1 MLRHTFS
8 PIRIFSGFAAIGV
21 GVLIYMTL
29 NPKLEIEPVASSDP
43 AAPFGTLFDL
53 HNKSIAVLYN
63 LSSAYC
69 INSFHTPG
77 KDSSAATIAVGFGAP
92 SQTVTLPDLS
102 RRDTA
107 VLPVENALSVPSG
120 SQVDLVLVIK
130 FQPGWWINPVE
141 RRYRFQGTEGQD
153 KNWTWKQLP
162 PGGPCG

>member
-1 MLRHTFS
+1 MLRYAFS
-8 PIRIFSGFAAIGV
+8 PIRIFSGFAAVGV

-29 NPKLEIEPVASSDP
+29 NPKLEVEPVPSTDP

-53 HNKSIAVLYN
+53 HNRSVAVLYE

-69 INSFHTPG
+69 INSFQAQG
-77 KDSSAATIAVGFGAP
+77 KDPPAATGAVRLGVL

-102 RRDTA
+102 RGDTA
-107 VLPVENALSVPSG
+107 VLPVENAPSG
-120 SQVDLVLVIK
+120 PTGSEVDLVLIIK
-130 FQPGWWINPVE
+130 FQPGWWIDPVE

-153 KNWTWKQLP
+153 KTWTWKQLP